1 MLAYTFNLRKFI
13 LEQVHWHQDIINC
26 LLDNGAHVNKL
37 NDEGVSALAACHIY
51 FYPTESFKYNIAERY
66 LVKPPD
72 FEQVRFVYYVKH

>member
-1 MLAYTFNLRKFI
+1 M
-13 LEQVHWHQDIINC
+13 
-26 LLDNGAHVNKL
+26 NKL

-72 FEQVRFVYYVKH
+72 FEQVRIVEH